1 MGRIGGPQ
9 LVLILFIVLILFGS
23 RRLPDLAGSIGRS
36 MKEFRKETA
45 ELRDGEGETPD
56 GRSGARGE
64 TERGGTDRDA

>member
-23 RRLPDLAGSIGRS
+23 KRLPDLAGAIGRS

-45 ELRDGEGETPD
+45 EIGEGD
-56 GRSGARGE
+56 GAEPRRGARDE
-64 TERGGTDRDA
+64 AERGGTDRDA